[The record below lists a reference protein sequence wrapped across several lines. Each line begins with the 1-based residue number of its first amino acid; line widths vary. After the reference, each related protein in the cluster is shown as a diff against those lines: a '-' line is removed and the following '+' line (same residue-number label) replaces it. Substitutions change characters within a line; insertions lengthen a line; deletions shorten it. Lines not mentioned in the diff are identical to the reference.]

1 MMLQAPDA
9 AETGDRPMSAD
20 VRNDLELFKIRT
32 ALIQAFLAEKNL
44 DGVLLTRADNF
55 AMATGGRR
63 NYIWTYA
70 DAGANALF
78 VHRDGRVFFVG
89 DTIEKPRIMAEELD
103 GFGCG
108 SVDYLW
114 FESSPAEAVSK
125 AFPGAIASDDGSIGP
140 NVHGDLAVLRALL
153 TPMEL
158 EKYREL
164 GRRAAEAM
172 TATLLDIRAGDRE
185 NDIAARLVYEGQ
197 RRECQVPV
205 ALIAADDRIRFR
217 HPLPSQG
224 SLLGRDTGVTRVQ
237 GYVMVV
243 GCFLKE
249 GLVVSLTRFKRVG
262 KLPEGVADAYARICG
277 VDAIAQE
284 ATRPGRTLGE
294 VFDDLAAAYAQ
305 LGFAANEWH
314 NHHQGG
320 STGYAGRTC
329 KGKPGE
335 SFPVLDTFWPERLRL
350 LAGLDVPFGSAFAWN
365 PSGGG
370 AKSED
375 TFLLLPDGSKEIVS
389 RTPALPTVNLEAVL
403 GRPVDVV
410 KSAMAE

>member
-1 MMLQAPDA
+1 MHMDIR
-9 AETGDRPMSAD
+9 GDR
-20 VRNDLELFKIRT
+20 DLFQVRT
-32 ALIQAFLAEKNL
+32 ALIRTFLVEKGL

-63 NYIWTYA
+63 NYIWTYT

-89 DTIEKPRIMAEELD
+89 DTIEKPRIMAEELG
-103 GFGCG
+103 GFGCE

-114 FESSPAEAVSK
+114 FESSPAQAVGR
-125 AFPGAIASDDGSIGP
+125 AFSGKIASDDGSIGP
-140 NVHGDLAVLRALL
+140 NVHGELAILRSLL
-153 TPMEL
+153 TSLEL

-172 TATLLDIRAGDRE
+172 TATLLDIRVGDRE

-224 SLLGRDTGVTRVQ
+224 TLLGGDAGLTRVR

-262 KLPEGVADAYARICG
+262 ALPDGVAEAYARICG
-277 VDAIAQE
+277 VDAVAQE

-294 VFDDLAAAYAQ
+294 VFDKLAAAYAQ
-305 LGFAANEWH
+305 LGFDPNEWH

-320 STGYAGRTC
+320 ATGYAGRTC
-329 KGKPGE
+329 KGRPGE
-335 SFPVLDTFWPERLRL
+335 TFPVLDSFWPERLRIHT
-350 LAGLDVPFGSAFAWN
+350 GLEVSFGSAFAWN

-375 TFLLLPDGSKEIVS
+375 TFVLWPDGTWEIVS
-389 RTPALPTVNLEAVL
+389 RTPALPTVDLEAVL
-403 GRPVDVV
+403 GRPVEAV